1 MQAIHYFPGGN
12 TAEGFCSHFGDI
24 LPAPMRRRMFYLKG
38 GPGVGKSTLMRR
50 VGEAAEKA
58 GLEVEYFHCSSDPD
72 SLDAVCLPQKGAALM
87 DGTAPHVYDPVA
99 PGARDTL
106 VSLGDFL
113 DEAALRSHIED
124 ILNLQKAISGR
135 FRRCYCYLGGA
146 QKVLEAARPGQEDP
160 RRAHELVAEWA
171 DTLPLRGGKGSIRR
185 LFGSAYTPKG
195 HVDLAARMELK
206 RRVTVDC
213 PFGLDAGMLM
223 AEAARQAA
231 ARGLHAVA
239 LMDPLCPKR
248 ISHVILPAHGIGLLS
263 GRRGP
268 TEQGEWLDTER
279 LFQMQEEAEKE
290 QSFDRNAYELLIQR
304 AIEQLSAAKKLH
316 DELESHYVG
325 HMDFLKWQTMLDRIL
340 RELELA

>member
-12 TAEGFCSHFGDI
+12 TAEGFFSRFGDI
-24 LPAPMRRRMFYLKG
+24 LPAPAQRRMYYLKG

-58 GLEVEYFHCSSDPD
+58 GLKVEYFHCSSDPD

-99 PGARDTL
+99 PGTRDTL

-113 DEAALRSHIED
+113 DEAALRSHMED

-135 FRRCYCYLGGA
+135 FRRCYCYLNGA
-146 QKVLEAARPGQEDP
+146 RSVLEAARPGQEDP
-160 RRAHELVAEWA
+160 REARKLAAEWA
-171 DTLPLRGGKGSIRR
+171 ETLPLRGGGGSMRQ
-185 LFGSAYTPKG
+185 LFGSAYTPRG
-195 HVDLAARMELK
+195 HVDLTARMDLK
-206 RRVTVDC
+206 QRIMVDC
-213 PFGLDAGMLM
+213 PFGMDADTLM
-223 AEAARQAA
+223 TEAARQATM
-231 ARGLHAVA
+231 RGLHVVA
-239 LMDPLCPKR
+239 LMDPLCPAR
-248 ISHVILPAHGIGLLS
+248 ISHVIIPAHGIGLLS
-263 GRRGP
+263 GRRSP
-268 TEQGEWLDTER
+268 TDQGEWLDTER
-279 LFQMQEEAEKE
+279 LFQMQDEAEKE

-325 HMDFLKWQTMLDRIL
+325 HMDFLKWQTVLDRIL
-340 RELELA
+340 KELELA

>member
-24 LPAPMRRRMFYLKG
+24 LPAPVQRRMFYLKG

-106 VSLGDFL
+106 VGLGDFL

-146 QKVLEAARPGQEDP
+146 QKVLEAARPGPVSYTHLDVYKRQPSTTLPSPSACAADHLRSLEKGTACRTAAPSSAANAWDSARTVEMCIRDSRKRNRCT
-160 RRAHELVAEWA
+160 RRAACC
-171 DTLPLRGGKGSIRR
+171 RG
-185 LFGSAYTPKG
+185 
-195 HVDLAARMELK
+195 
-206 RRVTVDC
+206 
-213 PFGLDAGMLM
+213 
-223 AEAARQAA
+223 
-231 ARGLHAVA
+231 
-239 LMDPLCPKR
+239 
-248 ISHVILPAHGIGLLS
+248 
-263 GRRGP
+263 
-268 TEQGEWLDTER
+268 
-279 LFQMQEEAEKE
+279 
-290 QSFDRNAYELLIQR
+290 
-304 AIEQLSAAKKLH
+304 
-316 DELESHYVG
+316 
-325 HMDFLKWQTMLDRIL
+325 
-340 RELELA
+340 

>member
-24 LPAPMRRRMFYLKG
+24 LPAPVQRRMFYLKG

-106 VSLGDFL
+106 VGLGDFL

-146 QKVLEAARPGQEDP
+146 QKAVSYTHLDVYKRQGRRNPLNRTGRKDP
-160 RRAHELVAEWA
+160 PC
-171 DTLPLRGGKGSIRR
+171 DPLRARR
-185 LFGSAYTPKG
+185 Q
-195 HVDLAARMELK
+195 
-206 RRVTVDC
+206 RRRH
-213 PFGLDAGMLM
+213 G
-223 AEAARQAA
+223 RQ
-231 ARGLHAVA
+231 
-239 LMDPLCPKR
+239 
-248 ISHVILPAHGIGLLS
+248 
-263 GRRGP
+263 
-268 TEQGEWLDTER
+268 
-279 LFQMQEEAEKE
+279 
-290 QSFDRNAYELLIQR
+290 
-304 AIEQLSAAKKLH
+304 
-316 DELESHYVG
+316 
-325 HMDFLKWQTMLDRIL
+325 
-340 RELELA
+340 

>member
-12 TAEGFCSHFGDI
+12 TAEGFCSHFEDI
-24 LPAPMRRRMFYLKG
+24 LPAPARKHMFYLKG

-87 DGTAPHVYDPVA
+87 DGTAPHVYDPVV

-160 RRAHELVAEWA
+160 RRAHELAAEWA

-223 AEAARQAA
+223 AEAARQATM
-231 ARGLHAVA
+231 RGLHVVA
-239 LMDPLCPKR
+239 LMDPLCPAR
-248 ISHVILPAHGIGLLS
+248 ISHVIIPAHGIGLLS

-304 AIEQLSAAKKLH
+304 ATEQLSAAKKLH

>member
-12 TAEGFCSHFGDI
+12 TAEGFYSHFEEI
-24 LPAPMRRRMFYLKG
+24 LPASARRRMFYLKG

-113 DEAALRSHIED
+113 DEAALRSHTDE
-124 ILNLQKAISGR
+124 ILRLQAAISGR

-146 QKVLEAARPGQEDP
+146 RKVWEAACPGREDP
-160 RRAHELVAEWA
+160 RKACELAAEWA
-171 DTLPLRGGKGSIRR
+171 DSLPLRGGAGSLRR
-185 LFGSAYTPKG
+185 LFGAAYTPRG
-195 HVDLAARMELK
+195 YVDLVPRMELK
-206 RRVTVDC
+206 RQLTVDC
-213 PFGLDAGMLM
+213 PFGLDADALM
-223 AEAARQAA
+223 TEAARQAA
-231 ARGLHAVA
+231 ARGLHVIA
-239 LMDPLCPKR
+239 LMDPLCPRR
-248 ISHVILPAHGIGLLS
+248 ISHVVIPAHGIGLLS

-268 TEQGEWLDTER
+268 TDQGEWLEAER
-279 LFQMQEEAEKE
+279 LFQTEAGAEKE
-290 QSFDRNAYELLIQR
+290 QGFDRNAYELLLQR
-304 AIEQLSAAKKLH
+304 ATEQLSAAKKLH

-325 HMDFLKWQTMLDRIL
+325 HMDFLKWQTVLDRIL
-340 RELELA
+340 AELELA

>member
-24 LPAPMRRRMFYLKG
+24 LPAPMQRRMFYLKG

-160 RRAHELVAEWA
+160 RRGAQAGCGMGG
-171 DTLPLRGGKGSIRR
+171 DT
-185 LFGSAYTPKG
+185 SA
-195 HVDLAARMELK
+195 
-206 RRVTVDC
+206 
-213 PFGLDAGMLM
+213 
-223 AEAARQAA
+223 Q
-231 ARGLHAVA
+231 
-239 LMDPLCPKR
+239 
-248 ISHVILPAHGIGLLS
+248 
-263 GRRGP
+263 GRRGQSSVTCSAQP
-268 TEQGEWLDTER
+268 IHPGDMWIWWL
-279 LFQMQEEAEKE
+279 AW
-290 QSFDRNAYELLIQR
+290 I
-304 AIEQLSAAKKLH
+304 
-316 DELESHYVG
+316 
-325 HMDFLKWQTMLDRIL
+325 
-340 RELELA
+340 

>member
-12 TAEGFCSHFGDI
+12 TAGGFCSHFGDI
-24 LPAPMRRRMFYLKG
+24 LPAPMQRRMFYLKG

-113 DEAALRSHIED
+113 DEEALRSHIED

-160 RRAHELVAEWA
+160 REARKLAAEWA
-171 DTLPLRGGKGSIRR
+171 EALPLRGGGGSLRH
-185 LFGSAYTPKG
+185 LFGSAYTPRG
-195 HVDLAARMELK
+195 HVDLTARMDLK
-206 RRVTVDC
+206 QRMTVDC
-213 PFGLDAGMLM
+213 PFGLDADTLM
-223 AEAARQAA
+223 TEAARQATM
-231 ARGLHAVA
+231 RGLHVVA
-239 LMDPLCPKR
+239 LMDPLCPAR
-248 ISHVILPAHGIGLLS
+248 ISHVIIPAHGIGLLS
-263 GRRGP
+263 GRRSP
-268 TEQGEWLDTER
+268 ADQGEWLDTER

-325 HMDFLKWQTMLDRIL
+325 HMDFLKWQAVLDRIL
-340 RELELA
+340 KELELA

>member
-1 MQAIHYFPGGN
+1 M
-12 TAEGFCSHFGDI
+12 
-24 LPAPMRRRMFYLKG
+24 
-38 GPGVGKSTLMRR
+38 
-50 VGEAAEKA
+50 
-58 GLEVEYFHCSSDPD
+58 
-72 SLDAVCLPQKGAALM
+72 
-87 DGTAPHVYDPVA
+87 
-99 PGARDTL
+99 
-106 VSLGDFL
+106 
-113 DEAALRSHIED
+113 RSHIED

-146 QKVLEAARPGQEDP
+146 RNVLEAARPGREDP
-160 RRAHELVAEWA
+160 RRAHELAAEWA

-185 LFGSAYTPKG
+185 LFGSAYTSKG

-248 ISHVILPAHGIGLLS
+248 ISHVILPAHGVGLLS

-268 TEQGEWLDTER
+268 ADRGEWLDADG
-279 LFQMQEEAEKE
+279 LFELEEGAEKE
-290 QSFDRNAYELLIQR
+290 QSFDRNAYELLIHR
-304 AIEQLSAAKKLH
+304 ATEQLSAAKKLH

>member
-1 MQAIHYFPGGN
+1 
-12 TAEGFCSHFGDI
+12 
-24 LPAPMRRRMFYLKG
+24 
-38 GPGVGKSTLMRR
+38 MRR

-160 RRAHELVAEWA
+160 REARKLAAEWA
-171 DTLPLRGGKGSIRR
+171 ETLPLRGGGGSLRH
-185 LFGSAYTPKG
+185 LFGSAYTPRG
-195 HVDLAARMELK
+195 HVDLVARMDLK
-206 RRVTVDC
+206 QRMTVDC
-213 PFGLDAGMLM
+213 PFGLDADTLM
-223 AEAARQAA
+223 TEAARQAA
-231 ARGLHAVA
+231 MRGLHVVA
-239 LMDPLCPKR
+239 LMDPLCPAR
-248 ISHVILPAHGIGLLS
+248 ISHVIIPAHGIGLLS
-263 GRRGP
+263 GRRSP
-268 TEQGEWLDTER
+268 ADQGEWLDTER

-325 HMDFLKWQTMLDRIL
+325 HMDFLKWQAVLDRIL
-340 RELELA
+340 KELELA

>member
-12 TAEGFCSHFGDI
+12 TAEGFCSHFEDI
-24 LPAPMRRRMFYLKG
+24 LPAPARRRMFYLKG

-72 SLDAVCLPQKGAALM
+72 SLDAVCLPQKGTALM

-113 DEAALRSHIED
+113 DEAALRPCVDE
-124 ILNLQKAISGR
+124 ILRLQAAISGR

-146 QKVLEAARPGQEDP
+146 RNVLEAARPGREDP
-160 RRAHELVAEWA
+160 RRAHELAAEWA

-248 ISHVILPAHGIGLLS
+248 ISHVILPAHGVGLLS

-268 TEQGEWLDTER
+268 ADRGEWLDADG
-279 LFQMQEEAEKE
+279 LFELEEGAEKE

>member
-12 TAEGFCSHFGDI
+12 TAEGFCSHFEDI
-24 LPAPMRRRMFYLKG
+24 LPAPARRRMFYLKG

-50 VGEAAEKA
+50 VGEAAEKV

-113 DEAALRSHIED
+113 DEAALRPRLDE
-124 ILNLQKAISGR
+124 ILRLQAAISGR
-135 FRRCYCYLGGA
+135 FRRCYCYLSGA
-146 QKVLEAARPGQEDP
+146 RSVLEAARPGLEDSG
-160 RRAHELVAEWA
+160 RARELAAEWA

-195 HVDLAARMELK
+195 HVDLLPRMDLK
-206 RRVTVDC
+206 RRVSVDC
-213 PFGLDAGMLM
+213 PFGLDADALM
-223 AEAARQAA
+223 TEAARQAA
-231 ARGLHAVA
+231 ARGLHVIA
-239 LMDPLCPKR
+239 LMDPLCPGR
-248 ISHVILPAHGIGLLS
+248 ISHVVIPAHGVGLLS

-268 TEQGEWLDTER
+268 SGPGEWLDAEG
-279 LFQMQEEAEKE
+279 LFDMEAGAEKE

-304 AIEQLSAAKKLH
+304 ATEQLSAAKKLH

-325 HMDFLKWQTMLDRIL
+325 HMDFLKWRTVLDRIL
-340 RELELA
+340 AELELA

>member
-24 LPAPMRRRMFYLKG
+24 LPAPMQRRMFYLKG

-135 FRRCYCYLGGA
+135 SDA
-146 QKVLEAARPGQEDP
+146 VTAIWAARKRCWKQPVPDRRTRA
-160 RRAHELVAEWA
+160 RRASW
-171 DTLPLRGGKGSIRR
+171 PRN
-185 LFGSAYTPKG
+185 
-195 HVDLAARMELK
+195 
-206 RRVTVDC
+206 
-213 PFGLDAGMLM
+213 
-223 AEAARQAA
+223 
-231 ARGLHAVA
+231 
-239 LMDPLCPKR
+239 
-248 ISHVILPAHGIGLLS
+248 
-263 GRRGP
+263 GRRRFRSGAAGAVSVTCSAQP
-268 TEQGEWLDTER
+268 IHPGDMWIWWL
-279 LFQMQEEAEKE
+279 AW
-290 QSFDRNAYELLIQR
+290 I
-304 AIEQLSAAKKLH
+304 
-316 DELESHYVG
+316 
-325 HMDFLKWQTMLDRIL
+325 
-340 RELELA
+340 

>member
-160 RRAHELVAEWA
+160 RRAHELAAEWA

>member
-72 SLDAVCLPQKGAALM
+72 SLDAVCLPQKGTALM

-113 DEAALRSHIED
+113 DEAALRPCVDE
-124 ILNLQKAISGR
+124 ILRLQAAISGR

-146 QKVLEAARPGQEDP
+146 RNVLEAARPGREDP
-160 RRAHELVAEWA
+160 RRAHELAAEWA
-171 DTLPLRGGKGSIRR
+171 DTLPLRGGGGSLRH
-185 LFGSAYTPKG
+185 LFGSAYTPRG
-195 HVDLAARMELK
+195 RVDLVTRMDLK
-206 RRVTVDC
+206 QRMTVDC
-213 PFGLDAGMLM
+213 PFGLDADTLM
-223 AEAARQAA
+223 TEAARQATM
-231 ARGLHAVA
+231 RGLHVVA
-239 LMDPLCPKR
+239 LMDPLCPAR
-248 ISHVILPAHGIGLLS
+248 ISHVIIPAHGIGLLS

-304 AIEQLSAAKKLH
+304 ATEQLSAAKKLH